1 MSSQN
6 NLTITR
12 PLRVPDPVRL
22 ARYARVPELGPK
34 ILFFS
39 GGSGPGPL
47 SRELI
52 NYTHNSIH
60 LITPFDSGGSSAELR
75 RAFAMPAVGD
85 LRNRMMALSD
95 MSVRGNTEVRRL
107 FAYRLPTDADPWD
120 LVAWLEAMTAG
131 DDPLVAAVPDPLR
144 KIIRNHL
151 NYFLMA
157 MPPHFDLA
165 GASVGNLVLVGGYLN
180 NGRHLDPVIYL
191 FSKLAE
197 VRGVVRPVVNQD
209 LHLAARLADGR
220 LVLGQHKLTGCTEPP
235 LTSPIVKLGLNQ
247 GLDRESPATAEIR
260 SKTRSLIAEAELICF
275 PVGSFYTSLLASLL
289 PRGVGAAVA
298 ANPCPK
304 VFVPNTAPDKEVLA
318 GGVAQRAAELMAAL
332 GAEDGPMRREGR
344 VLDYVLL
351 DHGWSNYPGGLDLV
365 ALEALGVGVGV
376 VEADLINPGSASLTD
391 GRLLAEA
398 LLSMV

>member
-1 MSSQN
+1 MSDKGG
-6 NLTITR
+6 LTITR

-22 ARYARVPELGPK
+22 ARYARVPELGPNV
-34 ILFFS
+34 LFFS
-39 GGSGPGPL
+39 GGSGPGPMC
-47 SRELI
+47 RELI
-52 NYTHNSIH
+52 NYTHNSVH
-60 LITPFDSGGSSAELR
+60 LITPFDSGGSSAVLR

-95 MSVRGNTEVRRL
+95 MSVRGNAEVRRL
-107 FAYRLPTDADPWD
+107 FAYRLPLDADAGE
-120 LVAWLEAMTAG
+120 LVERLDAMTAG
-131 DDPLVAAVPDPLR
+131 GDPLVAAIPDPLR

-157 MPPHFDLA
+157 MPSDFNLA
-165 GASVGNLVLVGGYLN
+165 GASIGNLVLVGGYLN
-180 NGRHLDPVIYL
+180 NGRHLDPVIFL

-220 LVLGQHKLTGCTEPP
+220 LVLGQHRLTGRSEPS
-235 LTSPIVKLGLNQ
+235 LGSPIVELGLNQ
-247 GLDRESPATAEIR
+247 GLDCERPATAEIR
-260 SKTRSLIAEAELICF
+260 PKVKHLIAEAELICY

-289 PRGVGAAVA
+289 PGGIGQAVA
-298 ANPCPK
+298 ANTCPK
-304 VFVPNTAPDKEVLA
+304 VFVPGTAPDSEVLA

-332 GAEDGPMRREGR
+332 GGQDGPMRPEGR

-351 DHGWSNYPGGLDLV
+351 DGGWSDYPGGLDRR
-365 ALEALGVGVGV
+365 ALEEMGLRII
-376 VEADLINPGSASLTD
+376 EADLMTPDSAPLTD

-398 LLSMV
+398 LLSLV